1 MTNIRTPF
9 AWMLAITTIGWI
21 VLAGLTFVSV
31 RNSARSE
38 QQLQHTANML
48 PSTPQFRREVFA
60 DEKLVQ
66 QNETLPEKGV
76 KIAFVADQSLNKDAR
91 DVLRLIAKEN
101 AEALTVSGDFDYA
114 NNPVAWVTQINSILG
129 EDFPLFG
136 SIGNHDLEQV
146 WEYQSIL
153 ATRAK
158 TVGAACTGNIGVKSH
173 CLFKGV
179 QIVTTAPGLVPDNTY
194 PGYIKNTLEASPVQA
209 KVCSFHSNADAFQAG
224 GHDSDY
230 IATDIY
236 DACRTGGAWSISGHS
251 HNYLRTRNLSDF
263 ATKTVVQNEKNIL
276 EVGNGSGFHVTNGLG
291 GRERYVVTKNASTS
305 PYIATTFGETP
316 GALFCTFKTAG
327 TTCEFKNIKGETKDR
342 FSVVYRN

>member
-1 MTNIRTPF
+1 
-9 AWMLAITTIGWI
+9 MLAITTVGWI

-31 RNSARSE
+31 RNAARNE
-38 QQLQHTANML
+38 AALHEPVNMAPAKL
-48 PSTPQFRREVFA
+48 TFRREVFA
-60 DEKLVQ
+60 DEKLIQ

-76 KIAFVADQSLNKDAR
+76 KMAFIADQSLNKDAR
-91 DVLRLIAKEN
+91 EVLRLIDKEN
-101 AEALTVSGDFDYA
+101 AEALTISGDFDYA

-136 SIGNHDLEQV
+136 SIGNHDLEQI

-179 QIVTTAPGLVPDNTY
+179 QIVSTAPGLVPDTNY
-194 PGYIKNTLEASPVQA
+194 PEYIKNTLQASNARA

-230 IATDIY
+230 IGTDIY
-236 DACRTGGAWSISGHS
+236 DACREGGAWSISGHS
-251 HNYLRTRNLSDF
+251 HNYLRTKSISNF
-263 ATKTVVQNEKNIL
+263 AQKTVAPTDKKVL
-276 EVGNGSGFHVTNGLG
+276 EVGNGKGFHVTNGLG
-291 GRERYVVTKNASTS
+291 GRERYAVTKYASTS
-305 PYIATTFGETP
+305 PYIATTFGDAP
-316 GALFCTFKTAG
+316 GALFCTFKTTG
-327 TTCEFKNIKGETKDR
+327 TTCAFKNIKGEVKDT
-342 FSVVYRN
+342 FTVAYTN